1 MEASKNP
8 SKICSWE
15 IDDSEENVSVST
27 KCKVCHVDFEQST
40 IYKHISHK
48 PSCRAKYS
56 NEEIKV
62 YQEWARDKRNERKRE
77 AYEPVKSK
85 KSPNNQIGR
94 QRPKMAKLSPKSSK
108 EENLKKCKDTSNI
121 NASKD
126 TSTSDKPKDDSD
138 ANVVVSTKCKVC
150 HVDFEQKTIYKHIS
164 NKASC
169 KAKYS
174 NEEIKVYQ
182 EWARDRRNEK
192 RRKSYDPVKSRN
204 KYHEKVGKFIEKQS
218 DRESLKGRS
227 FTKVFEKYF
236 IEATERFRLCLRQE
250 ARSIVKEEE
259 NYNDVRDKT
268 LDSVFDC
275 DLWKKE
281 ATKSYVS
288 QDCEYINGLR
298 KDPHNIYDCQS
309 KPEVPCLC
317 HCSDSVLYDIIE
329 AGMQRAFENSL
340 EENITS
346 ISKSIAFK
354 AWDKP
359 PGFERKLFGWF
370 KGDLYK
376 KVFAKFYHDES
387 FLQAYEE
394 AYNHSTES
402 VMASNE
408 VCYEETTSFV
418 DMHESV
424 EKYCEKK
431 FERIL
436 LNLITDEPNIVF
448 KEKLDAFIDLNI
460 KTTYPLD
467 AKLKNIWR
475 EWLKKEKI
483 KPLKEPV
490 LPGGFQYTIW
500 PFSAV

>member
-1 MEASKNP
+1 MERPKVATLSKNTGKL
-8 SKICSWE
+8 SSWE
-15 IDDSEENVSVST
+15 EDSEANVVVST
-27 KCKVCHVDFEQST
+27 KCKVCNVHFEKST

-48 PSCRAKYS
+48 PSCKVKYS
-56 NEEIKV
+56 SEEIKV
-62 YQEWARDKRNERKRE
+62 YQEWARDRRNESKRK
-77 AYEPVKSK
+77 AYDPVKSK
-85 KSPNNQIGR
+85 EKRSKQSLKS
-94 QRPKMAKLSPKSSK
+94 AKQ
-108 EENLKKCKDTSNI
+108 ENLKICEDTSNI
-121 NASKD
+121 EASKD
-126 TSTSDKPKDDSD
+126 TSTSDKPNDDSD
-138 ANVVVSTKCKVC
+138 TNVVVSTKCKVC
-150 HVDFEQKTIYKHIS
+150 NVDFEQKTIYKHIS
-164 NKASC
+164 KKASC

-182 EWARDRRNEK
+182 DWARDRRNEK
-192 RRKSYDPVKSRN
+192 RRKSHDQ
-204 KYHEKVGKFIEKQS
+204 KVGKFIEKPS
-218 DRESLKGRS
+218 DRETLRGKS
-227 FTKVFEKYF
+227 FTKFFEKYF
-236 IEATERFRLCLRQE
+236 IEASKRFRLCLREE
-250 ARSIVKEEE
+250 ARNIVKEEE
-259 NYNDVRDKT
+259 NYSDVCDKT
-268 LDSVFDC
+268 LDSVFYC
-275 DLWKKE
+275 ELWKK
-281 ATKSYVS
+281 AAQHPNLS
-288 QDCEYINGLR
+288 QNCEYINGIR

-329 AGMQRAFENSL
+329 AGMHRAFENSL

-387 FLQAYEE
+387 FLQAYDE
-394 AYNHSTES
+394 AYNHSLES
-402 VMASNE
+402 VKK
-408 VCYEETTSFV
+408 
-418 DMHESV
+418 SV
-424 EKYCEKK
+424 EKYCKKK

-436 LNLITDEPNIVF
+436 LKLITDEPNTVF

-475 EWLKKEKI
+475 EWLKKEKLE
-483 KPLKEPV
+483 PLKKPV